1 MLSYFH
7 PKPANR
13 SKTSTDLGHTRDL
26 SSIFYD
32 LVILAEILSSNE
44 IWKKYKTF
52 RANHILS
59 ENQGY
64 IFITMRQTERFTL
77 KLLRKMS
84 AVNSMRSW
92 NDCLM
97 NP

>member
-1 MLSYFH
+1 MLSYFNR
-7 PKPANR
+7 KTANH

-26 SSIFYD
+26 SNIFYD
-32 LVILAEILSSNE
+32 LVILAEILWSNE

-64 IFITMRQTERFTL
+64 IYIAMLQTERFTL
-77 KLLRKMS
+77 KLQRKMS

-92 NDCLM
+92 SDCLM